1 MDHKPWFND
10 GRGDKCLRKEKIM
23 PTFEVRK
30 IAYGGVN
37 LALIT
42 WLAFLAA
49 GIFYDCVTRV
59 YQGIPTPDIK
69 TETLTH
75 EYSQQPDRRPLTY
88 YRDIISR
95 DLFRTR
101 PAQAEKKEISPQ
113 YDTEN
118 LETAELDARLW
129 GTVSGNDSAR
139 YAVIETKDGT
149 NQRQQ
154 NLFREGDTIDQA
166 VIKRILRDKV
176 VVSLNG
182 QRQLLLLEDFK
193 SQARRRLPPRRPAA
207 GNAVYRRA
215 IRRSTIDKAVSNV
228 GQLMTQAR
236 IIPRNDGLAIS
247 AIKPGSLFRRLGLR
261 NGDVIEGVNGR
272 SIQSVDDA
280 LSIYNKFRNDSSVTV
295 AIKRRGRRRTFQ
307 YNIR

>member
-1 MDHKPWFND
+1 
-10 GRGDKCLRKEKIM
+10 M
-23 PTFEVRK
+23 PTIEVRK
-30 IAYGGVN
+30 IAYGSIN

-49 GIFYDCVTRV
+49 GIFYDCVIQA
-59 YQGIPTPDIK
+59 YQGTPTPDIK
-69 TETLTH
+69 TEKLKRQN
-75 EYSQQPDRRPLTY
+75 SQQLARHPFAY

-95 DLFRTR
+95 DLFRTQ
-101 PAQAEKKEISPQ
+101 PAKAEKKATSPQ

-118 LETAELDARLW
+118 LETAQLDARLW
-129 GTVSGNDSAR
+129 GTVSGNDSTR
-139 YAVIETKDGT
+139 YAVIETKDST
-149 NQRQQ
+149 NRRQQ

-193 SQARRRLPPRRPAA
+193 SQARRRLPRRRPAA

-215 IRRSTIDKAVSNV
+215 IRRSTINKAVSNV
-228 GQLMTQAR
+228 GQLMTQAK

-272 SIQSVDDA
+272 AIQSVDDA

-295 AIKRRGRRRTFQ
+295 AIKRRGRRRTFR
-307 YNIR
+307 YTIR